1 MRVPITAAAGIMLLL
16 GASLQ
21 GCGHKGPLF
30 LPPPKTSAV
39 QPAPQPVPQSAV
51 PQTTL
56 SNP

>member
-30 LPPPKTSAV
+30 LPPPKATAAQSA
-39 QPAPQPVPQSAV
+39 AQPVPQSAV
-51 PQTTL
+51 PTTS